1 MLLTTSKPV
10 ACGIPPAIGAN
21 YPNSKVSKVTMMN
34 RQALPP
40 LQILARSSP
49 IQQCRDVVV

>member
-10 ACGIPPAIGAN
+10 SCGIPPAIGAN

-40 LQILARSSP
+40 LQ
-49 IQQCRDVVV
+49 